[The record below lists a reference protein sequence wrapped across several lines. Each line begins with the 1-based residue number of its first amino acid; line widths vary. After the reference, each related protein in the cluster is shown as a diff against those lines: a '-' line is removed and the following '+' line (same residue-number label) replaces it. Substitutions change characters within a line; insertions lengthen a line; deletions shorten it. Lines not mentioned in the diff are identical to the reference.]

1 MKVKTFPFIFGLLIL
16 ICAYATADT
25 ELNGFIKSDNRLLV
39 SEDELTFVDIYN
51 TLRLKVNA
59 TVSDKVSAFSSLD
72 LRYHDFSR
80 AENPTAL
87 GEREKINPL
96 DLGVWEAYVDLYGF
110 LMKDLDLR
118 IGKQRIAW
126 GTADTLN
133 PTDNLNPDDFSDP
146 LDFGR
151 KLPTTALLATY
162 YLGDYTLTGIWL
174 KALRPVLLPKTGFT
188 FAQEMP
194 SLPLPPTLTI
204 AEREERLLLPER
216 FLKNSMFAAKVKSTL
231 LNVDWSLSYFR
242 GFDDIPILKSITAA
256 PIDATSLKITSELS
270 FPKLNIIGAD
280 LAGELLS
287 IGFWGEGAV
296 FLPDEESVLL
306 ITAPGPKGT
315 PQTEKPTMLK
325 DEAYFKYTIGLD
337 YTFKGGIYINA
348 QYMHGFFHERGRA
361 NLQDY
366 IVARVEKEFFDE
378 ALKVAL
384 SGGVEIKDFDDIK
397 NNIGY
402 IVAPELTLKPADS
415 VEIAL
420 GIFLLGGKEGTL
432 FGQWKDQDQAYLK
445 VKVDF

>member
-1 MKVKTFPFIFGLLIL
+1 MKIKTFPFIFGLIL
-16 ICAYATADT
+16 LCGHATADT

-59 TVSDKVSAFSSLD
+59 KVTEKVSAESSLD

-80 AENPTAL
+80 LESPAEL

-96 DLGVWEAYVDLYGF
+96 DFGVWEAYVDLF
-110 LMKDLDLR
+110 DFPLENLDWR

-151 KLPTTALLATY
+151 KLPTTAFNATY
-162 YLGDYTLTGIWL
+162 YLGDYTLTGIWQP
-174 KALRPVLLPKTGFT
+174 ALRPVLLPQTGFT

-194 SLPLPPTLTI
+194 SLPLPPTMII
-204 AEREERLLLPER
+204 AEREEHLLLPEPL
-216 FLKNSMFAAKVKSTL
+216 LKNSMFAAKLKSTL

-242 GFDDIPILKSITAA
+242 GFDDIPILKSITAT
-256 PIDATSLKITSELS
+256 PIDATSLNITSFLS
-270 FPKLNIIGAD
+270 FPKLNVIGAD
-280 LAGELLS
+280 LAGEFFS
-287 IGFWGEGAV
+287 IGFWGEGAI

-306 ITAPGPKGT
+306 ITAPGPLGT
-315 PQTEKPTMLK
+315 PQTEKQTILK
-325 DEAYFKYTIGLD
+325 DEAYFKYTVGLD

-348 QYMHGFFHERGRA
+348 QYMRGFFHERGRES
-361 NLQDY
+361 LQDY
-366 IVARVEKEFFDE
+366 IIARVEKDFFDE
-378 ALKVAL
+378 ELKVAL
-384 SGGVEIKDFDDIK
+384 SGGLEIKEFDEIK
-397 NNIGY
+397 NNIGH

-415 VEIAL
+415 VEITL
-420 GIFLLGGKEGTL
+420 GTFLLGGKEGTL

-445 VKVDF
+445 VTVDF

>member
-1 MKVKTFPFIFGLLIL
+1 MKVKTFLFIFGLLIL
-16 ICAYATADT
+16 ICAKSLADT

-39 SEDELTFVDIYN
+39 SEDKLTFVDIYN

-59 TVSDKVSAFSSLD
+59 KVSDKVYAFSSLD

-80 AENPTAL
+80 TESPAEL

-96 DLGVWEAYVDLYGF
+96 DLGVWEAYVDLFGF
-110 LMKDLDLR
+110 PLENLDLR

-151 KLPTTALLATY
+151 KLPTTAFNATY
-162 YLGDYTLTGIWL
+162 YLGDYTLTGIWQP
-174 KALRPVLLPKTGFT
+174 ALRPVLLPQTGFT

-194 SLPLPPTLTI
+194 SLPLPPTLTV
-204 AEREERLLLPER
+204 AEREKRLLLPEWS
-216 FLKNSMFAAKVKSTL
+216 LKNSMFAAKLKSTL
-231 LNVDWSLSYFR
+231 LNVDSSLSYFR
-242 GFDDIPILKSITAA
+242 GFDDIPILKSITAT

-270 FPKLNIIGAD
+270 FPKLNVIGAD
-280 LAGELLS
+280 LAGEFFS
-287 IGFWGEGAV
+287 IGFWGEGAI

-306 ITAPGPKGT
+306 ITAPGPQGT
-315 PQTEKPTMLK
+315 PQTEKQTMLK
-325 DEAYFKYTIGLD
+325 DEAYFKYTVGLD

-348 QYMHGFFHERGRA
+348 QYMHGFFHERGQE

-366 IVARVEKEFFDE
+366 IIARVEKEFFNE
-378 ALKVAL
+378 ELKVAL
-384 SGGVEIKDFDDIK
+384 NGGVEIKEFDDIK

-402 IVAPELTLKPADS
+402 IVVPELTLKPADN
-415 VEIAL
+415 VEITL
-420 GIFLLGGKEGTL
+420 GTFLLDGKDRTL